1 MINQRLFERYQIDT
15 NKNLQIP
22 KVCGRPFDTMLID
35 KLGSCYACECTAW
48 LPQSVGNIQ
57 IQSLDEI
64 LQSKYRKHLQ
74 DSVSDQSYRY
84 CNQGQCSYL
93 KEYHEGAETREYIPQ
108 EQQTFTIRLAID
120 DSCNLQCP
128 SCRVSRIFVSK
139 GPTLSRKKKWVNNI
153 VDWIDRQTKNIKI
166 VIGSDGDPFA
176 SLVYRYFMTQAEKH
190 KWSHVTYDFQTNGM
204 LVSKMYQRYRW
215 IFDRTEVLNISV
227 DGSTTEVYE
236 KLRRGGSFNQ
246 LKQNFKFL
254 KDIERN
260 FKIHLHMV
268 VQQDNWKQMPN
279 ILAMLDTYGFE
290 KAYFNLIQDWS
301 TYIDIKEQTKFTS
314 EPQYQDMKKMLF
326 KDQRAMIDQLS

>member
-1 MINQRLFERYQIDT
+1 
-15 NKNLQIP
+15 
-22 KVCGRPFDTMLID
+22 
-35 KLGSCYACECTAW
+35 
-48 LPQSVGNIQ
+48 
-57 IQSLDEI
+57 
-64 LQSKYRKHLQ
+64 
-74 DSVSDQSYRY
+74 
-84 CNQGQCSYL
+84 
-93 KEYHEGAETREYIPQ
+93 
-108 EQQTFTIRLAID
+108 
-120 DSCNLQCP
+120 
-128 SCRVSRIFVSK
+128 
-139 GPTLSRKKKWVNNI
+139 
-153 VDWIDRQTKNIKI
+153 
-166 VIGSDGDPFA
+166 
-176 SLVYRYFMTQAEKH
+176 
-190 KWSHVTYDFQTNGM
+190 M